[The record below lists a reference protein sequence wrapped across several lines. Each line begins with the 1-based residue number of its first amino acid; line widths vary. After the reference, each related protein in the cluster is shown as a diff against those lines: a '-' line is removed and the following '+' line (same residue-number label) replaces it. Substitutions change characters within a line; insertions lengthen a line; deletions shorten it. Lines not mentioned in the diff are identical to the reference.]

1 MNDTLC
7 RVIMRFADA
16 PATPAFHAPTIVR
29 ISPNAIT
36 AVAIPSIVS
45 TVRSRCRNRFLRTI
59 LMSFMVAPSLQLAL
73 VEVAHDVG
81 PLDGVRVVRHH
92 HDGLLEFP
100 VQPLEQRQHL
110 FRRLAVE
117 VARRLVRHEDR
128 GVGGDGARDR
138 HALLLTARELPWRMV
153 HAVLE
158 SDQRE
163 RRLHVLAPLGL
174 GERRQQQRQ
183 LDVLVG
189 GEHRDE
195 VVELEHEPD
204 VRGAPAG
211 ELRFAQFRDVRAG
224 DDHRPRIGA
233 IDARDQVEQGRLP
246 GPPRAHQP
254 EELPLGDL
262 ERDVAQHGDDLAV
275 APIGLR
281 DPADL
286 YDRIGHTLLYC
297 TLTLA
302 PPRRRSPTLSI
313 TWAPGL
319 SPSRIATDEPT
330 SRPTTTGTS
339 TARPRSTTYT
349 TLRPPRSATAVRG
362 TTSSGS
368 VSTATREGRGR
379 KWTLALISGST
390 RESYDR
396 NATFTCT
403 VALARSAV
411 GTILATRPG

>member
-1 MNDTLC
+1 MKETLWC
-7 RVIMRFADA
+7 VIMRFAADA
-16 PATPAFHAPTIVR
+16 ATPAFHAPTMVR
-29 ISPNAIT
+29 IRPNAMT

-45 TVRSRCRNRFLRTI
+45 TVRSRCRNTFLRTI
-59 LMSFMVAPSLQLAL
+59 LTSFTAAPSLQLAL
-73 VEVAHDVG
+73 VEVAHDG
-81 PLDGVRVVRHH
+81 RPLDRVRVVRDH
-92 HDGLLEFP
+92 HDGLLEFL
-100 VQPLEQRQHL
+100 VQPLEQRQDFL
-110 FRRLAVE
+110 GRFPVQ
-117 VARRLVRHEDR
+117 VPGRLVRYEDR
-128 GVGGDGARDR
+128 GVGGDGPRDGD
-138 HALLLTARELPWRMV
+138 ALLLAARELPREVM
-153 HAVLE
+153 HPVLE
-158 SDQRE
+158 PHQGE
-163 RRLHVLAPLGL
+163 RRLDVLAPLGL
-174 GERRQQQRQ
+174 RERRQQQRQ
-183 LDVLVG
+183 LHVLEG

-195 VVELEHEPD
+195 VVKLEHEPD

-246 GPPRAHQP
+246 GPRGAHQP

-349 TLRPPRSATAVRG
+349 TLRPPRSATAVPG
-362 TTSSGS
+362 TTSTGFL
-368 VSTATREGRGR
+368 STVTRDGRGR
-379 KWTLALISGST
+379 KCTLALISGST
-390 RESYDR
+390 RES
-396 NATFTCT
+396 
-403 VALARSAV
+403 
-411 GTILATRPG
+411 